1 MAKTVEIK
9 IPDDIEFRVI
19 GNAFGI
25 LIVSAGLL
33 AGEMFRLR
41 SFDYWLDDIV
51 PLSLLVLLS
60 FKLFRNFL
68 STMNAYQDAPVQR
81 SHNTSGASQVHNE
94 HVTAGQ
100 LPAKPS
106 YSAEQVVEEVAKRI
120 EAQKADALK
129 KNKFAN

>member
-1 MAKTVEIK
+1 VAKTVEIK

-68 STMNAYQDAPVQR
+68 STMNAYQDTPVQR
-81 SHNTSGASQVHNE
+81 QHNPSGASQVHNE
-94 HVTAGQ
+94 HVIAGQ